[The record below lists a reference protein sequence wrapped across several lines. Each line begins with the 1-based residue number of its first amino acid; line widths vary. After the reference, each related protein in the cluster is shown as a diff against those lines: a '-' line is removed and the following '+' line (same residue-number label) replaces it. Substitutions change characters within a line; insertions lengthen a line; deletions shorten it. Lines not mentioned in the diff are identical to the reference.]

1 MTNKPQP
8 KLELAPEPE
17 SDEPVSIAKPSGFS
31 IDKFKSKRAAS
42 IAGVETLLSALPVHS
57 IADARDYVRLH
68 PADEYWSGELCFV
81 SVPVKGQ
88 RHDVLHLIEEDLAM
102 LYLPSKRIERFRLA
116 LATKPYDVPF
126 LCKVPSQNLDNT
138 WNADNL
144 RACDQAKNFW
154 VQATSRKA
162 EGIEGYKISFAH
174 DEDAFPAPKWPTQS
188 LPQLIEVTFAG
199 RMIDSEKH
207 PGLLRLL
214 GARQTAS

>member
-1 MTNKPQP
+1 MIRA
-8 KLELAPEPE
+8 ELASNLACLPFKFSSAPKARQLVTKKEPSKGCSSKLLPLVDRAGNPN
-17 SDEPVSIAKPSGFS
+17 SDGISGNRDAHGPVRSPDRGTPIPPSTTKRAVDCTHGFRVCAVDCTSILFAW
-31 IDKFKSKRAAS
+31 SKR
-42 IAGVETLLSALPVHS
+42 
-57 IADARDYVRLH
+57 
-68 PADEYWSGELCFV
+68 FF
-81 SVPVKGQ
+81 
-88 RHDVLHLIEEDLAM
+88 
-102 LYLPSKRIERFRLA
+102 ERFRLA

-144 RACDQAKNFW
+144 RACDQAKDFW

-199 RMIDSEKH
+199 RMIDNEKH